1 MSHKR
6 WRGWR
11 GLDHHQLSATGCV
24 MEQTRGRTT
33 EGDGGRLILLCEGRQ
48 VGGSYACTGF
58 EPDVGFQFWISVR
71 VQILPLLL
79 SLRLKALVLFFH
91 RISCLR
97 TTCWVYSHFFK
108 VSYIWS
114 FFYALSC
121 LLGCSLQWAPGLRS
135 QLQSFLPLPVSPN
148 RGRWCVGWDSSLFST
163 TLTHCRV
170 SSTYE
175 LCPGALVVSPQ
186 SGDKQKRLTQFQ
198 RPGEWQCSW
207 SARSAIFFFPKY
219 SFYHRFSSPFKNL
232 WWISIDNK
240 RKSKILNCLFTPLF
254 CFPLLPCSEPVFKS
268 SQTPC

>member
-1 MSHKR
+1 M
-6 WRGWR
+6 WG
-11 GLDHHQLSATGCV
+11 GAN
-24 MEQTRGRTT
+24 GRKLCLHRFWAWCRFSVLNFCKSPNSSIAPIT
-33 EGDGGRLILLCEGRQ
+33 EAQSLGAFLP
-48 VGGSYACTGF
+48 SYF
-58 EPDVGFQFWISVR
+58 
-71 VQILPLLL
+71 LPQEDLL
-79 SLRLKALVLFFH
+79 SLQPSFQGLLHL
-91 RISCLR
+91 I
-97 TTCWVYSHFFK
+97 
-108 VSYIWS
+108 

-121 LLGCSLQWAPGLRS
+121 LLGCCLQWAPGLRS

-170 SSTYE
+170 SSTYK
-175 LCPGALVVSPQ
+175 LCPGAPVVSPQ